1 MKNFTKK
8 KKIIIA
14 AVSSILVLTCVIGV
28 TLALLRTQSEPVTNK
43 FAGKDAAVNIGVVE
57 QDDNNTV
64 YENENNSITYKKDVA
79 SAPVSK
85 KVRIKNNHKSD
96 YVTSNTW
103 IRARLVPII
112 RDDNSEEIAPVSV
125 DQSKLIY
132 TYGAEVGASSDTVE
146 AGEWIQNK
154 VGDETYYYY
163 STPVSPKKLTGELIT
178 AVQYTGEIPDGTH
191 LELQVLA
198 EGISAVQDGAV
209 ASAWG
214 DDIAALLKIQ

>member
-57 QDDNNTV
+57 QGTV
-64 YENENNSITYKKDVA
+64 YEDGKNTVTYDKDVQ
-79 SAPVSK
+79 SPVEK
-85 KVRIKNNHKSD
+85 KVSIKNNHKPD

-112 RDDNSEEIAPVSV
+112 RDDNSGEIAPVSV
-125 DQSKLIY
+125 DQSKLSY
-132 TYGAEVGASSDTVE
+132 TYGGEVNNSTDTIE
-146 AGEWIQNK
+146 AGKWLKKAVSGEA
-154 VGDETYYYY
+154 YYYY
-163 STPVSPKKLTGELIT
+163 STPVSPNKTTGELIT

-214 DDIAALLKIQ
+214 NDIAELLKIQ

>member
-57 QDDNNTV
+57 QGTV
-64 YENENNSITYKKDVA
+64 YEDGKNTVTYDKDVQ
-79 SAPVSK
+79 SPVEK
-85 KVRIKNNHKSD
+85 KVSIKNNHKPD

-112 RDDNSEEIAPVSV
+112 RDDNSGEIAPVSV

-132 TYGAEVGASSDTVE
+132 TYGLKVEESSDTVE
-146 AGEWIQNK
+146 AGEWLQKK
-154 VGDETYYYY
+154 VDDETYYYY

-214 DDIAALLKIQ
+214 NDIAALLKIQ